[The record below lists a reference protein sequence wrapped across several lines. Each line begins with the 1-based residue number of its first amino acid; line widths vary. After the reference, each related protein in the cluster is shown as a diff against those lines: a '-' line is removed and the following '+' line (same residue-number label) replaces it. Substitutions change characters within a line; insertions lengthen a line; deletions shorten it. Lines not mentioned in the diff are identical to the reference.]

1 MQREGF
7 PDPWQRRYE
16 GREMQITA
24 PHTVS
29 AAPKITSIKRYSIIA
44 SSMETKELKQSR

>member
-1 MQREGF
+1 
-7 PDPWQRRYE
+7 
-16 GREMQITA
+16 MQITA

-44 SSMETKELKQSR
+44 SSMETKELKQRVILKPGISAGFS